1 MEKYMKVSDIIT
13 EKFDGCINV
22 NVKEI
27 FNKEYEDIAG
37 VISMELDEILDL
49 MREATTKQNDINFQK
64 EEAFLNK
71 LLQIDE
77 VIYILKDDKLAERLD
92 QLYDKMNSEGNIM
105 TTVTAIQ
112 EFVRLLSKH
121 TTTESEWE
129 NSDEGEAAMQ
139 QAEETC
145 SEPSDPYKR
154 AGMKPSDFF

>member
-1 MEKYMKVSDIIT
+1 MEKNMKVSDIIT
-13 EKFDGCINV
+13 EEFDGCISR

-27 FNKEYEDIAG
+27 FDREYEDITG
-37 VISMELDEILDL
+37 VISMDFDEILGL

-77 VIYILKDDKLAERLD
+77 VIYISKNDKLAERLD
-92 QLYDKMNSEGNIM
+92 QLHDTMNSEGNIM
-105 TTVTAIQ
+105 TIVTAIQ
-112 EFVRLLSKH
+112 EFIRLLSKH

-145 SEPSDPYKR
+145 NEPSDPYKR
-154 AGMKPSDFF
+154 IGMKPSDYF